1 MTNDYDNTFN
11 AQNYGISKDNQFDF
25 DQTQEQVNTLPTT
38 KKPTQKKKATTR
50 SKETTEDIYITGRI
64 IRKKLQL
71 TILVYDDCNPTE
83 ATDKV
88 MDFWIDHH
96 KGDIKQVT
104 KAIFDKFK

>member
-71 TILVYDDCNPTE
+71 TKLVYDDCNTTCLLYTSPSPRDRTRSRMPSS
-83 ATDKV
+83 A
-88 MDFWIDHH
+88 
-96 KGDIKQVT
+96 
-104 KAIFDKFK
+104 